1 MRVVRC
7 PVLVG
12 RDSEAE
18 MLSRAVA
25 GAASGHG
32 SVVVVLGEAGVGKSR
47 LTAAAAAMARSRG
60 MTVLRG
66 RAAAS
71 PTPVPYRPLAE
82 ALLSRLRASGPPDVP
97 ELAGFGP
104 ALSAIVPAWSSPR
117 HHSRP
122 ESSVIVLGEAVL
134 AVLRVVAG
142 TSGAFVLLEDLHWAD
157 PGTLEL
163 LDYLVDKLDECA
175 VTVVA
180 TVRAGEGSPAEKQAR
195 QFGARRQAEVIE
207 LDRLRADGVSAMVAA
222 SLGSGEVPADLV
234 DSVRHA
240 SDGLPFLV
248 EEVLAA
254 LVDSGTV
261 ARGDAGW
268 EVRGRLEPAVPP
280 SFAELVG
287 ERMAS
292 LPPSAAQVVRAAAV
306 LGERFDWS
314 LLGEVCRVD
323 DDALAAALHAAAD
336 VQLVE
341 EDRTTPGFRFRHALT
356 RTAVI
361 GALLLPERVAI
372 ADRALT
378 ALGHE
383 RFADPEHLELAAG
396 LAETA
401 GDRGRAAQ
409 LALASAAAALR
420 VGAVTSALA
429 AAQRALENASDAEH
443 VLQAHELLL
452 DAYVCAGDGRR
463 VVEVGDQLLARLE
476 AARAPAV
483 RRGEAHLRLA
493 RAAAATTAWRR
504 AVDHL
509 ATVEALV
516 PDVPDEL
523 RAQIELLRAQVALGE
538 HNVEE
543 AGDRARVARGLIAPL
558 GLDDL
563 LCESLELLGRVS
575 RVRDLVEAERHFT
588 EALVIAEGAG
598 LEVRR
603 VRALHELGTIE
614 LIRLSE
620 PARLRAA
627 RDGAVAIG
635 APGLAA
641 QAGMHLAVAL
651 FLRYD
656 LEESRAAAELAL
668 EQAERYR
675 LGLLIPATMTVIGAI
690 DGVSGRTSEAAA
702 AFERA
707 RPMMD
712 VELEATGRGH
722 VLALAALAVED
733 RAGALREFSA
743 AEAVMPPGSG
753 VAQAPFRGLS
763 ALLRVVEGRSDDL
776 LEELSLAT
784 ASLHHATI
792 ALADVARAVVAGRA
806 GDATDAQRR
815 FSAGMDGLAAA
826 PWYRHMAARLA
837 AEAAIADGWGT
848 PASWLRPALEF
859 FEAAGL
865 EEPARACR
873 SLLRRAGV
881 AVPRRGA
888 DGDLDPE
895 LMRLGITKR
904 EADVLAL
911 VAGGMSN
918 KDVAARLY
926 LSARTVEKHVE
937 RLMTKTGRA
946 NRAQLAAYASRLR
959 AQRT

>member
-12 RDSEAE
+12 RESEME
-18 MLSRAVA
+18 VLSAA
-25 GAASGHG
+25 IAAAASGHG

-47 LTAAAAAMARSRG
+47 LTAGAAAMARSRG
-60 MTVLRG
+60 MTMLRG

-82 ALLSRLRASGPPDVP
+82 AFLSLLRGSGPPDVP
-97 ELAGFGP
+97 ELAGLGP
-104 ALSAIVPAWSSPR
+104 ALSVVVPAWTRAGDEPP
-117 HHSRP
+117 P
-122 ESSVIVLGEAVL
+122 ESSVILLGEAVL
-134 AVLRVVAG
+134 ALLRVIAG
-142 TSGAFVLLEDLHWAD
+142 TSGVFVLLEDLHWAD

-163 LDYLVDKLDECA
+163 LDYVVDKLDGSGA
-175 VTVVA
+175 TVVT

-207 LDRLRADGVSAMVAA
+207 LDRLSADGVGAMVAA
-222 SLGSGEVPADLV
+222 SLGSGDVPADLV

-248 EEVLAA
+248 EEVLAS
-254 LVDSGTV
+254 LLGSGTV
-261 ARGDAGW
+261 ARADAGW
-268 EVRGRLEPAVPP
+268 EVRGRLQPAVPP
-280 SFAELVG
+280 SFAELVR

-292 LPPSAAQVVRAAAV
+292 LPPSAGLVVQAAAV
-306 LGERFDWS
+306 LGERFSWS
-314 LLGEVCRVD
+314 LLSEVCRLD

-336 VQLVE
+336 LQLVE
-341 EDRTTPGFRFRHALT
+341 EDRATPGFRFRHALT
-356 RTAVI
+356 RTAVM
-361 GALLLPERVAI
+361 GTLLLPERVAL
-372 ADRALT
+372 AERAL
-378 ALGHE
+378 AVLGNE
-383 RFADPEHLELAAG
+383 RFTQPEHLALAAE

-409 LALASAAAALR
+409 LAVASAAAALR

-429 AAQRALENASDAEH
+429 AAQRALETASDAEH
-443 VLQAHELLL
+443 VVQALEILL
-452 DAYVCAGDGRR
+452 DAYVSAGDGRR
-463 VVEVGDQLLARLE
+463 VVEVGEQLLARLE

-483 RRGEAHLRLA
+483 RRAEAHLRLA
-493 RAAAATTAWRR
+493 RAAAAATAWRR

-509 ATVEALV
+509 ATAEALV
-516 PDVPDEL
+516 TDAPDEL
-523 RAQIELLRAQVALGE
+523 RARIELLRAQVALGE
-538 HNVEE
+538 HKVEE
-543 AGDRARVARGLIAPL
+543 AGERAGAARALVAGL

-563 LCESLELLGRVS
+563 LCESLEVLGRVS
-575 RVRDLVEAERHFT
+575 RVRDLAEAERRFT
-588 EALVIAEGAG
+588 EALVTAERAG

-620 PARLRAA
+620 PNRLRAA

-651 FLRYD
+651 FVRYELD
-656 LEESRAAAELAL
+656 EGKAAAELAL
-668 EQAERYR
+668 EQAERYG
-675 LGLLIPATMTVIGAI
+675 LGLLVPATMTVVGAI
-690 DGVSGRTSEAAA
+690 DAVRGRTAEAVA

-712 VELEATGRGH
+712 AEIEATGRGH

-753 VAQAPFRGLS
+753 VARAPFRGLS
-763 ALLRVVEGRSDDL
+763 ALLHVVERGSEDL
-776 LEELSLAT
+776 LEELSRDAS
-784 ASLHHATI
+784 SLHQASM
-792 ALADVARAVVAGRA
+792 AMVDVARAVVVGRA
-806 GDATDAQRR
+806 GDSIEAEGRL
-815 FSAGMDGLAAA
+815 SAGIEAMIAA
-826 PWYRHMAARLA
+826 PWYRHMAIRLA
-837 AEAAIADGWGT
+837 AEGAIEDGWGT
-848 PASWLRPALEF
+848 PAPWLRQALEF
-859 FEAAGL
+859 FETAGL

-873 SLLRRAGV
+873 SLLRRAG
-881 AVPRRGA
+881 APVPRRGA

-895 LMRLGITKR
+895 LVRLGITRR

-911 VAGGMSN
+911 VAGGLSN
-918 KDVAARLY
+918 KDIGARLY

-937 RLMTKTGRA
+937 RLMMKTGTA
-946 NRAQLAAYASRLR
+946 NRAQLATFASRLGTE
-959 AQRT
+959 RT